1 MGRIKPYSEVVS
13 NVRVDQLL
21 ERAVK
26 GDIKARDEL
35 LARNKQLAT
44 RANRQL
50 TYLEKSGYDRWAYDR
65 ATSYIESEYKTLT
78 NRFIGD
84 VDYFKS
90 NPSKYTKVTTS
101 GEDVTYLKDV
111 AWNIREMSTFLRA
124 KSSTVAGNRE
134 IDREILEFFRN
145 QSKEVGKDS
154 KGRPI
159 MEKIR
164 IRKSEEKAF
173 FDLLNSDAWEELK
186 KTYYGSQDAIDMLIQ
201 VTNHDK
207 KTTLDWDRL
216 QEQLEKVRTGEMTME
231 VALEEFGYKI

>member
-1 MGRIKPYSEVVS
+1 MGRIKPYSEAIS

-26 GDIKARDEL
+26 GDVKATDEL
-35 LARNKQLAT
+35 IARNKQLAS

-50 TYLEKSGYDRWAYDR
+50 TYLEKAGYDRYAYDR
-65 ATSYIESEYKTLT
+65 AISYIDSEYKTLT

-84 VDYFKS
+84 VNYFKA
-90 NPSKYTKVTTS
+90 NPSKYTTITS
-101 GEDVTYLKDV
+101 GGEDVTYLKDV

-134 IDREILEFFRN
+134 IDREILDFFRN
-145 QSKEVGKDS
+145 QSKKVTIDGKEVLQKV
-154 KGRPI
+154 K
-159 MEKIR
+159 

-201 VTNHDK
+201 VTNHNK
-207 KTTLDWDRL
+207 KTTLDWEKL
-216 QEQLEKVRTGEMTME
+216 EEQLEKVRSGQLTME
-231 VALEEFGYKI
+231 VALEEFGYTI